1 MNKLKTM
8 GLTALAG
15 TLAATTAQSVE
26 MSVSGSV
33 SVNYATD
40 DTTET
45 TGARFTTGDLSVSG
59 VNIVKPLINV
69 LSSTFFSISGL

>member
-1 MNKLKTM
+1 MNKLKQI

-15 TLAATTAQSVE
+15 TFATASAQAVE

-33 SVNYATD
+33 SATFATK

-45 TGARFTTGDLSVSG
+45 TGARLSTGDSLNFSG
-59 VNIVKPLINV
+59 
-69 LSSTFFSISGL
+69 SGETEQVGL

>member
-40 DTTET
+40 DTTEVMEL
-45 TGARFTTGDLSVSG
+45 DLQLVT
-59 VNIVKPLINV
+59 V
-69 LSSTFFSISGL
+69 